1 MARRQGLWQ
10 ARVDLTLNA
19 AEFSMQERARASVHR
34 KSECCGERPL
44 TPRVPDCR
52 IRFYNPHRV

>member
-19 AEFSMQERARASVHR
+19 AEFSMQQGARASVHR
-34 KSECCGERPL
+34 KSECCVERPL
-44 TPRVPDCR
+44 TPRVADLP
-52 IRFYNPHRV
+52 NTVL